1 MMMIKSEENLFAH
14 DFRKFV
20 FIFSHIVFLISC
32 RGIVLDTFV
41 SNFITY
47 EFYHSINFDCCQN
60 IAKTFL
66 RRSFEM
72 EKMLTIS
79 LILS

>member
-1 MMMIKSEENLFAH
+1 MMIKSEENLFAH

-32 RGIVLDTFV
+32 RATFV
-41 SNFITY
+41 YYLNTY
-47 EFYHSINFDCCQN
+47 KFYHSINFDCCQN

>member
-1 MMMIKSEENLFAH
+1 MMIKSEENLFAH

-20 FIFSHIVFLISC
+20 FIFSYIVFLKSN
-32 RGIVLDTFV
+32 TFV
-41 SNFITY
+41 SNFNTY
-47 EFYHSINFDCCQN
+47 KFYHSINFDCCQN

-66 RRSFEM
+66 RRSFEK